1 MDYVSENIEH
11 LGVVAGMYEEL
22 GIGEL
27 LDNVIEQDLEQRQ
40 LSIGQCVKAMVL
52 NGLGLA
58 QRRLYLT
65 ADFFKNKPVD
75 ILLGE
80 GIEASMITSDALA
93 GTLDDIY
100 NNGAS
105 ELFALASSQA
115 VKRLGLRPKI
125 GHDDVTSFH
134 VDGSYDNEAL
144 EDDQEDARLVRLSRG
159 YSRDHRPDL
168 KQIALELIV
177 ENEAKL
183 PIAMRTLSGN
193 TNDQTILQ
201 ESVHRHIEQ
210 LQNVGIEVCVKDS
223 AGYNKTALQYHET
236 AALPWI
242 MRVPERITEAKN
254 LVKELPLDIFQP
266 LVEGYSYHAICS
278 QYGETK
284 QRWLVI
290 HSEARQSGKYVQKKI
305 RKLTDIDMK
314 VMKEL
319 SKQNFHCQADAL
331 KALEK
336 CVTSLKLTTITD
348 YCIIEEKSYAKVG
361 RPTDAAEVI
370 ITYKLQLYPASCT
383 KIHQA
388 LCHQASR
395 FIIATDILDTDK
407 LSEIEVL
414 TSYKNNQKVE
424 SGFAFLKDPMFL
436 ANTIFL
442 KKTERII
449 ALMMVMTLC
458 LLVYAA
464 IEHRIRTTLV
474 THNIFVPDQKRK
486 PTQNP
491 TARWFFQLFLD
502 VHILTI
508 ISANQ
513 RLTMNLRPE
522 LIPVLSALGSLY
534 ISKYPSIS
542 QQGVGK

>member
-1 MDYVSENIEH
+1 MDYVSESIEH

-27 LDNVIEQDLEQRQ
+27 LDNVIKQDLEQRH

-80 GIEASMITSDALA
+80 NVEATMITSDALA
-93 GTLDDIY
+93 GSLDDIY
-100 NNGAS
+100 ANNAS

-115 VKRLGLRPKI
+115 VKRLGLNPKI

-134 VDGSYDNEAL
+134 VDGNYNNEAL
-144 EDDQEDARLVRLSRG
+144 EDNQEDARVVRLTRG

-201 ESVHRHIEQ
+201 ESVNRHIEQ

-223 AGYNKTALQYHET
+223 AGYNKTALQYHKT
-236 AALPWI
+236 ASLPWI

-266 LVEGYSYHAICS
+266 LTEGYSYHAICS
-278 QYGETK
+278 QYGEVK

-290 HSEARQSGKYVQKKI
+290 HSDARQAGKHVQKKI
-305 RKLTDIDMK
+305 RKLTDADMK
-314 VMKEL
+314 AIKQL

-336 CVTSLKLTTITD
+336 CVTTLKLTTITD
-348 YCIIEEKSYAKVG
+348 YCIKEEKSYAKAG
-361 RPTDAAEVI
+361 RPTDDAEVT
-370 ITYKLQLYPASCT
+370 ITYKIQSFPASAI
-383 KIHQA
+383 KMHQA
-388 LCHQASR
+388 ICHQASR
-395 FIIATDILDTDK
+395 FIIATDSLEVDK
-407 LSEIEVL
+407 LSDMEVL
-414 TSYKNNQKVE
+414 ISYKNNQKVE

-464 IEHRIRTTLV
+464 IEHRIRKTLV
-474 THNIFVPDQKRK
+474 THNISVPDQKRK

-508 ISANQ
+508 VAANQ
-513 RLTMNLRPE
+513 RLTMNLRPD
-522 LIPVLSALGSLY
+522 LLNLLAALGPHY
-534 ISKYPSIS
+534 FSKYPSIS
-542 QQGVGK
+542 LEGVGK

>member
-1 MDYVSENIEH
+1 MDYVSASIEH

-27 LDNVIEQDLEQRQ
+27 LDSVIEQDLEQRQ
-40 LSIGQCVKAMVL
+40 LSVGQCVKAMVL

-100 NNGAS
+100 SNGAS
-105 ELFALASSQA
+105 GLFALASSQA
-115 VKRLGLRPKI
+115 VKRLGLKPKI

-134 VDGSYDNEAL
+134 VDGNYDNEAF
-144 EDDQEDARLVRLSRG
+144 EDSQEDAQLVRLARG

-183 PIAMRTLSGN
+183 PIAMRVLSGN
-193 TNDQTILQ
+193 TNDQSILQ
-201 ESVHRHIEQ
+201 ESIHKHVEQ

-223 AGYNKTALQYHET
+223 AGYNKTALEYHKT
-236 AALPWI
+236 ASLPWI
-242 MRVPERITEAKN
+242 MRVPERITEAKK
-254 LVKELPLDIFQP
+254 LVQELPSEVFKP
-266 LVEGYSYHAICS
+266 LTEGYSYHPICS
-278 QYGETK
+278 QYGEIK

-290 HSEARQSGKYVQKKI
+290 HSEAKQAGKQVQKKI

-314 VMKEL
+314 AIKAL
-319 SKQNFHCQADAL
+319 SKQHFHCQEDAL

-336 CVTSLKLTTITD
+336 CAAILKLTIISD
-348 YCIIEEKSYAKVG
+348 YCILEEKSYANAG
-361 RPTDAAEVI
+361 RPRDDAEFT
-370 ITYKLQLYPASCT
+370 ITYQVQPYPASCT
-383 KIHQA
+383 KTYQA
-388 LCHQASR
+388 FCHQASR

-407 LSEIEVL
+407 LSDIEVL

-464 IEHRIRTTLV
+464 IEHRIRKTLV
-474 THNIFVPDQKRK
+474 TNNISVPDQKGK

-491 TARWFFQLFLD
+491 TAKWLFQLFLD
-502 VHILTI
+502 VHVLTI
-508 ISANQ
+508 VAANQ
-513 RLTMNLRPE
+513 RLTLNLRPE
-522 LIPVLSALGSLY
+522 LITLLFALGPQY
-534 ISKYPSIS
+534 VSKYPSIS
-542 QQGVGK
+542 QQGVGM